1 MGGGG
6 VLAEQTQLCYS
17 CSRTPCGGK
26 RFCTGATTS
35 AILNGGSCF
44 VFLHTGPLPEVLAQ
58 PAHRRNSDPKG
69 YVWGRCLWPHSMQP
83 PVNKWNL
90 STKKKVRLYF
100 ITQILFL
107 YPRNCSLVL
116 LLTLLIRGDTLF
128 SFFLNESRRVKC
140 ELSVNWV
147 EGLKALFQNS
157 PSGKPTLNSS
167 FCFHIWIR

>member
-1 MGGGG
+1 MGVLALEYKLLWQAVGWAAFQDLLVKWEEGDAVGGGG

-17 CSRTPCGGK
+17 CSRTPWGK

-35 AILNGGSCF
+35 AIWMEGPCF
-44 VFLHTGPLPEVLAQ
+44 VFLHRPFTLRCWHSQLGCGGTLIRRAMYEAAVCGPTAS
-58 PAHRRNSDPKG
+58 AA
-69 YVWGRCLWPHSMQP
+69 

-128 SFFLNESRRVKC
+128 SFFS
-140 ELSVNWV
+140 
-147 EGLKALFQNS
+147 
-157 PSGKPTLNSS
+157 
-167 FCFHIWIR
+167 